1 MATILL
7 AEDEPRISS
16 FIKKGLESHEFTVT
30 IVSNGR
36 EALTLALHGEF
47 DLCILDIGLEGM
59 DGFAVLEQLR
69 GSGSDLP
76 VIVLTAR
83 DSATDRVAGLYGGA
97 DDYMAKPFSFEE
109 LLVRVRLRIQIPT
122 GKREGSTEQNVMQKA
137 NISLDLY
144 RREVK
149 VKGKT
154 LELSAREFA
163 LLEYLMRHE
172 GAVLSRE
179 QILSSVWGFDYDPGS
194 NVVDVYIRYL
204 RKKLGADQIET
215 VRGVGYR
222 LRT

>member
-7 AEDEPRISS
+7 AEDEPRIAS

-30 IVSNGR
+30 VTPSGR
-36 EALTLALHGEF
+36 EALTLALYGEF
-47 DLCILDIGLEGM
+47 DLCILDIGLQDL

-69 GSGSDLP
+69 GSGSSVP

-83 DSATDRVAGLYGGA
+83 DSVSDRVQGLSGGA

-109 LLVRVRLRIQIPT
+109 LLVRVRLRLQSAR
-122 GKREGSTEQNVMQKA
+122 KSTEKSSEMSVVKKGA
-137 NISLDLY
+137 VSLDLFK
-144 RREVK
+144 REVT
-149 VKGKT
+149 VDSKT

-179 QILSSVWGFDYDPGS
+179 QVLSSVWGFDYDPGS

-204 RKKLGADQIET
+204 RKKLGAARIET
-215 VRGVGYR
+215 VRGSGYR
-222 LRT
+222 FKG